1 MDFQKLL
8 QNKTILFSIIGG
20 VVLFIII
27 IVIIA
32 CSGGNNNSEGQM
44 KEDPHTKESIKY
56 SATDFDNAVLIKTD
70 NIGKVIELEAL
81 LSKHNI
87 KTKRKTDGQNTVLAL
102 SDKSTLKDRDDALL
116 LIVQSG
122 LADANVGLEV
132 FDKGDFTSTKD
143 DKKIRLARAINGE
156 LSRLIRKIDP
166 IENASVFISIP
177 EQTLFSSM
185 QKPRTATVQLVL
197 PVGEKLS
204 KDKVRAITNLL
215 LGSVSELDINN
226 ISITDTNGNVYSS
239 MAAANDGDLEKIEEN
254 DEYMKAKVQAQLDK
268 LLGKGNYVVTVST
281 YLRQVPM
288 ERSSVIYDPERN
300 VVLNE
305 QEFNENLGDKNNE
318 NGQVTNAVSLYLPSG
333 LPQSATTSQNRSYSR
348 TASEKQYGSTKTQ
361 VSEYLKP
368 GMIEDI
374 SIAVTV
380 ENNSIPE
387 MISIEDLKHLIA
399 TAASPKVSADNVSI
413 IFADAARP
421 ALAGDKDIHTPAPEG
436 SGNPWWTMALVLL
449 ILVFIGWFL
458 LSKRVSMAAASQDQQ
473 IESLK
478 NLASQQENKLQEV
491 NQRAQ
496 VLLAQQDQIQ
506 QSINTMRQAPPVA
519 AAPVQAI
526 PDNSKLIEEMHKT
539 VEEDEDEVALQIKN
553 WIESD

>member
-1 MDFQKLL
+1 MDFQRLL
-8 QNKTILFSIIGG
+8 QNKVLLISLAGGIILIA
-20 VVLFIII
+20 
-27 IVIIA
+27 VIILIISLA
-32 CSGGNNNSEGQM
+32 KPQVASDAKKPDPRDNEKIKGPVELVTSE
-44 KEDPHTKESIKY
+44 
-56 SATDFDNAVLIKTD
+56 NA
-70 NIGKVIELEAL
+70 GKIIELEAL
-81 LSKHNI
+81 LAKHGIQTQRMSSGSKITLQLKN
-87 KTKRKTDGQNTVLAL
+87 KT
-102 SDKSTLKDRDDALL
+102 TLKQRDDALL
-116 LIVQSG
+116 LIVESG

-185 QKPRTATVQLVL
+185 QKPRTATVQLVM

-215 LGSVSELDINN
+215 LGSVAELELNN

-239 MAAANDGDLEKIEEN
+239 LAATNDGDLEKIEEN

-288 ERSSVIYDPERN
+288 ERNSVIYDPERN

-333 LPQSATTSQNRSYSR
+333 LPQSANTSQNRSYSR

-374 SIAVTV
+374 SIAVTI

-387 MISIEDLKHLIA
+387 MISVEDLKHLVA

-413 IFADAARP
+413 IFADASRP
-421 ALAGDKDIHTPAPEG
+421 ALAGDKDIKLPTPES
-436 SGNPWWTMALVLL
+436 SGNPWWTMVVVIL
-449 ILVFIGWFL
+449 ILIIIGWFL
-458 LSKRVSMAAASQDQQ
+458 LSKRVSMAAASQEEQ
-473 IESLK
+473 IATLK
-478 NLASQQENKLQEV
+478 NLASQQENRLQEV
-491 NQRAQ
+491 SQREQ
-496 VLLAQQDQIQ
+496 ILLAQQDQIQ
-506 QSINTMRQAPPVA
+506 QSINTIRQAPPAA
-519 AAPVQAI
+519 AAPVQSI

>member
-8 QNKTILFSIIGG
+8 QNKTLLFSIIGG
-20 VVLFIII
+20 VVLLIIIFIII
-27 IVIIA
+27 GFSRPQVGSNEKTIDPDEDKKI
-32 CSGGNNNSEGQM
+32 EGVV
-44 KEDPHTKESIKY
+44 ELVTS
-56 SATDFDNAVLIKTD
+56 DNL
-70 NIGKVIELEAL
+70 GKILEIEAL
-81 LSKHNI
+81 LAKHKI
-87 KTKRKTDGQNTVLAL
+87 QTKRL
-102 SDKSTLKDRDDALL
+102 SSGSKVTLTLKDKSTLKQRDQALL
-116 LIVQSG
+116 LIVESG

-177 EQTLFSSM
+177 DQQIFTSM
-185 QKPRTATVQLVL
+185 QKPKTATVQLVM

-215 LGSVSELDINN
+215 LGSVSGLELNN

-254 DEYMKAKVQAQLDK
+254 DEYMKSKVQAQLDK

-333 LPQSATTSQNRSYSR
+333 LPQSANTSQNRSYSR

-374 SIAVTV
+374 SIAVTI

-387 MISIEDLKHLIA
+387 MISIDDLKQLIA
-399 TAASPKVSADNVSI
+399 TAASPKVSAENVSI

-421 ALAGDKDIHTPAPEG
+421 ALAGDKDIKLPTPEG
-436 SGNPWWTMALVLL
+436 SGNPWWTMAVVLL
-449 ILVFIGWFL
+449 ILIFVGWFL
-458 LSKRVSMAAASQDQQ
+458 LSKRVSLAAATQEEKIQT
-473 IESLK
+473 LK
-478 NLASQQENKLQEV
+478 NLANQQENKLEEV

-496 VLLAQQDQIQ
+496 ILLAQQDQLQ
-506 QSINTMRQAPPVA
+506 QSLNTIRQAPPAVA
-519 AAPVQAI
+519 ATPQPAI
-526 PDNSKLIEEMHKT
+526 PATNQLVEEIKQT
-539 VEEDEDEVALQIKN
+539 VEDDEDEVALQIKN

>member
-8 QNKTILFSIIGG
+8 QNKTLLISIGG
-20 VVLFIII
+20 GLVLIAIIFIII
-27 IVIIA
+27 GFA
-32 CSGGNNNSEGQM
+32 RPQA
-44 KEDPHTKESIKY
+44 
-56 SATDFDNAVLIKTD
+56 ATDGKTVDPDENKKIEGTVELVTSDNM
-70 NIGKVIELEAL
+70 GKILEIEAL
-81 LSKHNI
+81 LAQHKIQTQRMSSGSKI
-87 KTKRKTDGQNTVLAL
+87 TLTLKE
-102 SDKSTLKDRDDALL
+102 KSTLKQRDQALL

-122 LADANVGLEV
+122 LADANIGLEV

-143 DKKIRLARAINGE
+143 DKRIRLARAINGE
-156 LSRLIRKIDP
+156 LSRLIRKIKP
-166 IENASVFISIP
+166 IENASVFISIAEP
-177 EQTLFSSM
+177 TLFSSM
-185 QKPRTATVQLVL
+185 QKPTTATVQLVL

-215 LGSVSELDINN
+215 LGSVSGLELGN

-288 ERSSVIYDPERN
+288 ERNSVIYDPDRN
-300 VVLNE
+300 VVLSE

-333 LPQSATTSQNRSYSR
+333 LPQSANTSQNRSYSR
-348 TASEKQYGSTKTQ
+348 TAQEKQYGSTKTQ

-374 SIAVTV
+374 SIAVTI

-387 MISIEDLKHLIA
+387 MISMEELKQLIA
-399 TAASPKVSADNVSI
+399 TAASPKVSAENVSI
-413 IFADAARP
+413 IFADASRP
-421 ALAGDKDIHTPAPEG
+421 SLAGDKDVKLPKPEG
-436 SGNPWWTMALVLL
+436 SGNPWWTMAVVLLVLIL
-449 ILVFIGWFL
+449 IAWFI
-458 LSKRVSMAAASQDQQ
+458 LSKRLSSAKAEQEQEIAN
-473 IESLK
+473 LR
-478 NLASQQENKLQEV
+478 NLAGQQENRLEEV

-496 VLLAQQDQIQ
+496 VLLAQQDQLQ
-506 QSINTMRQAPPVA
+506 QSLNTIRQAPIQQQIPVM
-519 AAPVQAI
+519 PVNTQVV
-526 PDNSKLIEEMHKT
+526 NEMKET
-539 VEEDEDEVALQIKN
+539 VEEDEDEVAIQLKN
-553 WIESD
+553 WIESGD